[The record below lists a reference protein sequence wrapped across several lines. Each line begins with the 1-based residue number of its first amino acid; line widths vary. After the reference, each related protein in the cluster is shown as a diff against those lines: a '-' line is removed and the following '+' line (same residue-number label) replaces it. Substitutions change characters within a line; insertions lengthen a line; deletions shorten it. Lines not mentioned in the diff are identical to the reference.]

1 VVQRAETTE
10 RARLV
15 DVASAQFVEHGYG
28 TAGLTAM
35 AEAAGLELPHA
46 RRLFRSKSELLDAII
61 APLIEEIE
69 RGLPGFRVGAGGD
82 RIALL
87 RNYLFA
93 LLRAR
98 RAARIVLFDPSAR
111 GTDAWERHAESMRRL
126 VALLVGPR
134 ANLERQVRVRCAL
147 AVCQLG
153 AGELAGVPAHR
164 LRQPL
169 LEAAIDTMVGSD
181 PRSGRVSSRGEVA
194 LDLRPRIDLR

>member
-1 VVQRAETTE
+1 MVQRAETTE

-15 DVASAQFVEHGYG
+15 EVASAHFVEHGYG
-28 TAGLTAM
+28 ATALTAL

-46 RRLFRSKSELLDAII
+46 RRLFRSKSVLLDAIV
-61 APLIEEIE
+61 APLIDEIE
-69 RGLPGFRVGAGGD
+69 RGMPGIRVGVGSD

-87 RNYLFA
+87 RSYLLA
-93 LLRAR
+93 LLRSR

-111 GTDAWERHAESMRRL
+111 GTEAWERHAECMRRL

-153 AGELAGVPAHR
+153 AGELAGVPVHR
-164 LRQPL
+164 LRHPL

-181 PRSGRVSSRGEVA
+181 PRSGRVSTRGDVE
-194 LDLRPRIDLR
+194 LDLRSGIGLR

>member
-15 DVASAQFVEHGYG
+15 EVSSAEFVERGYG
-28 TAGLTAM
+28 ATGLTAL
-35 AEAAGLELPHA
+35 AEAAGLELSQA
-46 RRLFRSKSELLDAII
+46 RRLFGSKSGLLDAIV
-61 APLIEEIE
+61 APLIDEIE
-69 RGLPGFRVGAGGD
+69 RGLPGFRMGAGGD

-87 RNYLFA
+87 RTYLFA

-111 GTDAWERHAESMRRL
+111 GTDAWERHAECMRRL

-134 ANLERQVRVRCAL
+134 ASLERQVRVRCAL

-169 LEAAIDTMVGSD
+169 LEAAIDTMVGTN
-181 PRSGRVSSRGEVA
+181 PRSGRVSTSGDVA
-194 LDLRPRIDLR
+194 LDLRSRIDLR

>member
-1 VVQRAETTE
+1 MVQRAETTE

-15 DVASAQFVEHGYG
+15 EVASAQFVEHGYG
-28 TAGLTAM
+28 TTGLAAL
-35 AEAAGLELPHA
+35 AEAAGLELSHA
-46 RRLFRSKSELLDAII
+46 RRLFGSKSGLLDAIV
-61 APLIEEIE
+61 APLIDEIE
-69 RGLPGFRVGAGGD
+69 RGLPGFRTEAGGD

-87 RNYLFA
+87 RTYVFA

-153 AGELAGVPAHR
+153 AG
-164 LRQPL
+164 
-169 LEAAIDTMVGSD
+169 
-181 PRSGRVSSRGEVA
+181 
-194 LDLRPRIDLR
+194 